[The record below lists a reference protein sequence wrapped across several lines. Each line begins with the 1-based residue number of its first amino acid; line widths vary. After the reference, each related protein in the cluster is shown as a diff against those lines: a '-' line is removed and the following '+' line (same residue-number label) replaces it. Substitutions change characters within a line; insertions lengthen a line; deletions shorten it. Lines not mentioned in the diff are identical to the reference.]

1 MTVGELI
8 KNALDT
14 KRISQIEL
22 SERTGISTSQISRIV
37 KGDRGT
43 SIENLVAIA
52 DVLGIKRD
60 LMLRTAAGL
69 PNPEIDNDEWLE
81 DMNDK
86 MKLIPKGS
94 RSIAEKVLDALIVEP
109 AHPLLVDTARRRRM
123 KHVMPLADFDTLARP
138 DSANLYSQRT
148 GVLFISFSH
157 AFSFDTQRSPVH
169 EYGAAGDNN
178 CAFPSTWQR

>member
-8 KNALDT
+8 KNALST

-22 SERTGISTSQISRIV
+22 SERTNISTSQISRIV

-69 PNPEIDNDEWLE
+69 PNPEISNDEWLE

-109 AHPLLVDTARRRRM
+109 APAPKTKKA
-123 KHVMPLADFDTLARP
+123 KA
-138 DSANLYSQRT
+138 S
-148 GVLFISFSH
+148 
-157 AFSFDTQRSPVH
+157 
-169 EYGAAGDNN
+169 
-178 CAFPSTWQR
+178 